1 MLKTVG
7 GVIAAVLAIAT
18 TALLVVAVLPGLFG
32 LEQAQVVVQLSAFRL
47 LVAIVAACG
56 ALLCILTA
64 ILVRGSR
71 RVLPSVLAIVLAAVS
86 VTGAVVTANRGIDDQ
101 MVAGEAT
108 DLPDQVTVLA
118 WNTLGDAVDPG
129 TIAAIAVR
137 ESADVVSLP
146 ETSSDTAAVVAAA
159 MTAAGRP
166 MVAHSTDADAGGT
179 SLLISTGLG
188 EYAVRAPTATGPTAI
203 ERSETLIADPVLGR
217 GPTLVAV
224 HTTAPLPSRL
234 GDWRAELADLAARC
248 TDDADVIM
256 AGDFNATLDHL
267 TGLRGVGDL
276 GACHDA
282 ASADAAAGLGTWP
295 TELPAVLGAPIDHV
309 MATPGWV
316 TVSAHVLT
324 DVDGTGSDHRP
335 VVATLLP
342 RTAS

>member
-47 LVAIVAACG
+47 LVAIAAAGG
-56 ALLCILTA
+56 ALLCLVTA

-71 RVLPSVLAIVLAAVS
+71 RVLPAILAVVLAAVS

-108 DLPDQVTVLA
+108 DLADQVTVLA

-137 ESADVVSLP
+137 EGADVVSLP

-203 ERSETLIADPVLGR
+203 DDCRAFLDWKYCAWQRPMFCLTTMNRTGMKSPSDLKNFRKKLSRCVRRTVAKFFRSRSCCGSFY
-217 GPTLVAV
+217 
-224 HTTAPLPSRL
+224 PSRA
-234 GDWRAELADLAARC
+234 RAR
-248 TDDADVIM
+248 
-256 AGDFNATLDHL
+256 
-267 TGLRGVGDL
+267 
-276 GACHDA
+276 A
-282 ASADAAAGLGTWP
+282 ASSSGQESGATQSRTHASRTISTADQWPATTTVVQARDFRSLRVEGLFRRCFAGN
-295 TELPAVLGAPIDHV
+295 H
-309 MATPGWV
+309 
-316 TVSAHVLT
+316 
-324 DVDGTGSDHRP
+324 
-335 VVATLLP
+335 
-342 RTAS
+342 